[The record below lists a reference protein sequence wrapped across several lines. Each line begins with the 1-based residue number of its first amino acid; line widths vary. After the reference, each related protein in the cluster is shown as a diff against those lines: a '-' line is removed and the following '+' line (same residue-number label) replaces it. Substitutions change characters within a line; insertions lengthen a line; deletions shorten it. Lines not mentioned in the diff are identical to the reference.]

1 MYCISIFMVYSLFLT
16 QELKI
21 VTRRLFLDLINGIVK
36 VIKIRKTGRREEEVS
51 YSHVLV
57 YENYFFPF
65 VFLYFGSLILV
76 QESDDKPFWQ

>member
-1 MYCISIFMVYSLFLT
+1 MYCISIFMAYSLFLT

-57 YENYFFPF
+57 YDFFF
-65 VFLYFGSLILV
+65 LFFFLYFGSLILV
-76 QESDDKPFWQ
+76 QESDNKPFWQ